1 MSHRIASLATTLALV
16 PLSLAHAQ
24 VVNAPVAPEAIYV
37 GRAGSSAG
45 LSVIDLNGFGQGTGN
60 PAFDPTYQTFPEG
73 NSNFPNDPNVKLQG
87 SLLMPPLAPGTTTL
101 DGGSA
106 GVFTLAKNSALE
118 DVLLRAP
125 SIGSISDLMLGH
137 PLDTVFNNGPAPS
150 GCQAGGG
157 NLCAADPVQ
166 VVAVG
171 FGPQG
176 TLVPSPGSP
185 TTAIGLGN
193 PISFA
198 PHPNP
203 PPLRTTPLCHA
214 PWIGA
219 QEPTSVH
226 TLALGLVDLLVPGD
240 PFGNPA
246 NGIPP
251 SGVLAF
257 AENSFFVGP
266 SLPQASLPACEPYQ
280 VRQQVGHF
288 LYAADREVG
297 EVVVLNSNTMRVLA
311 RIAVADATELAMSP
325 DLDLLAVTQRSL
337 DRVAF
342 VDIDP
347 GSPTFHQVVATT
359 QVGDAP
365 CGIAWEA
372 GGEDVLVCN
381 EGSSSVS
388 ILSAATLTVRKTV
401 RRGLEGPFAVA
412 TTQRQAGFGHGRNVY
427 FAYVLDRAGRVSLF
441 ESGPSGVN
449 GWGYDDVVLRT
460 SFAFPRAKAI
470 QADPLRLESGVWIAH
485 ERQLGLDGTPTGLDG
500 GALTKLVLDAS
511 TTGVIPLTVL
521 DFLTPN
527 PRGLSLRIERSVG
540 SDQLTGVPLDLAFD
554 DLVNLGALPNV
565 ASPFS
570 PGRALPLNGKSQVRV
585 LFAGTYIPTNR
596 AQYALVP
603 VRQAGP
609 GTGAVDVIR
618 LADGVRID
626 VNAHHPGVQSIP
638 ASGASVVA
646 AYFRQ

>member
-1 MSHRIASLATTLALV
+1 MSTRIALAALALASSV
-16 PLSLAHAQ
+16 EAQ
-24 VVNAPVAPEAIYV
+24 IVNAPVAPEAIYV
-37 GRAGSSAG
+37 VRAGSSAG
-45 LSVIDLNGFGQGTGN
+45 LSVIDLDGFGQGTGN

-87 SLLMPPLAPGTTTL
+87 SLLVPPLAPGTSTL

-137 PLDTVFNNGPAPS
+137 PLDTVFNNGPAPF

-157 NLCAADPVQ
+157 NLCASDALQ
-166 VVAVG
+166 AVAVG
-171 FGPQG
+171 FGPLG

-185 TTAIGLGN
+185 PTAIGLGN

-203 PPLRTTPLCHA
+203 PPLLAAPICQA
-214 PWIGA
+214 PWIAA
-219 QEPTSVH
+219 QEPTSVD
-226 TLALGLVDLLVPGD
+226 TLEHGLVDLLVPGD
-240 PFGNPA
+240 PFGDPA
-246 NGIPP
+246 LGIPP
-251 SGVLAF
+251 SGQLAY
-257 AENSFFVGP
+257 ADNSFFVGP
-266 SLPQASLPACEPYQ
+266 STPQASLPQCDPYQ

-288 LYAADREVG
+288 LYAADRGRG

-311 RIAVADATELAMSP
+311 RIAVADPTELAISTN
-325 DLDLLAVTQRSL
+325 LDRLAVTQRSL
-337 DRVAF
+337 DRVTF
-342 VDIDP
+342 VDTAP

-359 QVGDAP
+359 QVEDAP

-388 ILSAATLTVRKTV
+388 ILSAATLTVRKTI

-412 TTQRQAGFGHGRNVY
+412 TTQRQIGFGHGRAVY

-441 ESGPSGVN
+441 ESGPNSVN
-449 GWGYDDVVLRT
+449 GWGYDDIVLRT
-460 SFAFPRAKAI
+460 SFSFPRAKAI

-500 GALTKLVLDAS
+500 GALTKLVLDAAVP
-511 TTGVIPLTVL
+511 GLLPLTIL
-521 DFLTPN
+521 DILNGPM
-527 PRGLSLRIERSVG
+527 PRGLSLRIELSVG

-565 ASPFS
+565 ASSFS
-570 PGRALPLNGKSQVRV
+570 PGRRLPLNGKSQVRALSPNV
-585 LFAGTYIPTNR
+585 YVATNKAR
-596 AQYALVP
+596 YALVP
-603 VRQAGP
+603 VRQASP

-638 ASGASVVA
+638 ASGASVVG